1 MIDCDKHGPGQES
14 LTIKNPIRG
23 DTIVCVKCLE
33 NSIVSKGIRKILSQD
48 EDAKQF
54 RRQVAV
60 GLNVPPELVLPD
72 EELTDEERA
81 RKK

>member
-23 DTIVCVKCLE
+23 DTTVCVKCLE
-33 NSIVSKGIRKILSQD
+33 NSIVSKGIRKILSQ
-48 EDAKQF
+48 A
-54 RRQVAV
+54 
-60 GLNVPPELVLPD
+60 D
-72 EELTDEERA
+72 EEKD